1 MTTLNINP
9 PAAARPMRER
19 VNFRMIAFMALIAGP
34 FLAVF
39 YLFVSPLING
49 GITRSGDHFQVD
61 LKMLGNFPFNQESG
75 TIDAVPQRYRE
86 LDGKRV
92 ALRGYMYAPKSASG
106 RGTQFEFVYD
116 VNKCCFSGPPQVQ
129 ERVFAKVANGRRD
142 IPIFSQYEL
151 ADLVGVLH
159 VRVVR
164 DKETG
169 VVTRV
174 FEMDV
179 ESAELVG

>member
-1 MTTLNINP
+1 MTTLNVNL
-9 PAAARPMRER
+9 PAAARPVRER

-34 FLAVF
+34 FLAIF
-39 YLFVSPLING
+39 YLFVTPLING

-61 LKMLGNFPFNQESG
+61 LKMLGNFPFNQDSG
-75 TIDAVPQRYRE
+75 TIEAVPQRYRE

-92 ALRGYMYAPKSASG
+92 ALRGYMFDPQSASA
-106 RGTQFEFVYD
+106 RGTRFQFVYD

-129 ERVFAKVANGRRD
+129 ERVFARVADGRRD
-142 IPIFSQYEL
+142 IPIFSQNEL
-151 ADLVGVLH
+151 ADLVGILH

-169 VVTRV
+169 VVIRV

-179 ESAELVG
+179 ESAEKV